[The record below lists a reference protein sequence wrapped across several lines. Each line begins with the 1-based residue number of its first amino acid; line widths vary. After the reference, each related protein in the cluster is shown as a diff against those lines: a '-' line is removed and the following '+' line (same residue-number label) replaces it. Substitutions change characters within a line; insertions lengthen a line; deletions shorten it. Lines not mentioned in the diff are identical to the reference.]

1 VHFACKNDEEV
12 ARAKALMS
20 SIRGSKMADDVANRF
35 EVPIDSSGDGFS
47 LGQLFGLLSSQ
58 AGSMEY
64 TVQKATLESVF
75 LKVIRDNNAVLDED
89 TKVDKKKRFLG
100 LF

>member
-1 VHFACKNDEEV
+1 
-12 ARAKALMS
+12 MS
-20 SIRGSKMADDVANRF
+20 SIPGSKMADDVATRF
-35 EVPIDSSGDGFS
+35 EVPIDATGNGFS

-75 LKVIRDNNAVLDED
+75 LKVIRDNNAVVDED
-89 TKVDKKKRFLG
+89 TKVDRKKKWFG